1 MLLSHYQLAVL
12 PGLSQVLLH
21 APMPSSKLTASGD
34 RAAAAVAGA
43 KNVGAV
49 GNHALPGFGS
59 AAQGSDALS
68 KNPSVFYRIIIKIL
82 STLSKKYPP
91 RLHISTI
98 ND

>member
-1 MLLSHYQLAVL
+1 MILQPLMLSTK
-12 PGLSQVLLH
+12 P
-21 APMPSSKLTASGD
+21 KTSGD

-82 STLSKKYPP
+82 STLSKNYPP
-91 RLHISTI
+91 APYI
-98 ND
+98 NN